1 MIEIKIGILSM
12 QRIKNYG
19 SFLQAYALKKIIESQ
34 GHKVEFVDYKVED
47 CLNTKKDVTENK
59 SCFLKRILNLI
70 RLCFSKKRRKA
81 RK

>member
-1 MIEIKIGILSM
+1 M

-47 CLNTKKDVTENK
+47 CLNTKKDVVFCN
-59 SCFLKRILNLI
+59 SWLYLVFY
-70 RLCFSKKRRKA
+70 
-81 RK
+81 